1 MALTEQI
8 AHGSRYPD
16 QCSEMANSLIHKA
29 IFGEA
34 LNQKPAKLKN
44 VTVAVKLH
52 HWRGASHDDVCIHNA
67 HVISSCKFCCNL
79 PCERTKQKAI

>member
-52 HWRGASHDDVCIHNA
+52 HWRGD
-67 HVISSCKFCCNL
+67 
-79 PCERTKQKAI
+79 

>member
-34 LNQKPAKLKN
+34 LNQKPANLKN
-44 VTVAVKLH
+44 VTVGVKLH
-52 HWRGASHDDVCIHNA
+52 HLRGDSHDNVCIHKHRLFHPVNCA
-67 HVISSCKFCCNL
+67 ATYHVS
-79 PCERTKQKAI
+79 